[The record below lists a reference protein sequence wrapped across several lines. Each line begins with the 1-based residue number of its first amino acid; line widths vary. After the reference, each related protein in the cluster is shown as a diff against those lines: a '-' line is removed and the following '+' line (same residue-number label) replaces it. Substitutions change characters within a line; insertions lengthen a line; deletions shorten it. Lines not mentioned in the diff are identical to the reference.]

1 MFMIFFEFLLII
13 VVYEFFI
20 YLKFYEV
27 ILNIEPNLMFD
38 MVLVLSILR
47 GDILIDEDNYFGVN

>member
-1 MFMIFFEFLLII
+1 MFMIFFELLLII

>member
-1 MFMIFFEFLLII
+1 MIFFEFLLII